1 MNRSDFLEKSEG
13 MIEEGVKKGTY
24 KKTEDITLQ
33 DLEKKSRFFVQEVL
47 YIQFMYRNLTT
58 VMK

>member
-1 MNRSDFLEKSEG
+1 MNRSDFLGKSEG

-33 DLEKKSRFFVQEVL
+33 DLKKKIKIFCTGSSIHTIYV
-47 YIQFMYRNLTT
+47 
-58 VMK
+58 

>member
-1 MNRSDFLEKSEG
+1 MNRSDFLGKSEG

-33 DLEKKSRFFVQEVL
+33 DLKKKSRFFVQEVL

>member
-1 MNRSDFLEKSEG
+1 MNRSDFLGKSEG

-33 DLEKKSRFFVQEVL
+33 DLKKNQDFL
-47 YIQFMYRNLTT
+47 YRKFYTYNLCIEI
-58 VMK
+58 